1 MWTLGGGGPIVFPQP
16 NSYTSPFDPAKLIIW
31 NRAVYP
37 CEILRYPS
45 RFNGLL
51 RAHNSNCDNNDWI
64 EAESQLHPQ
73 IIVFSAV
80 VSDTYD
86 RYVNGRLVEFGTPE
100 FDQMELDA
108 LDRTLGPLTVGL
120 PQIVLLDQPLPFTVY
135 EPNGRPAENWRVL
148 HMGELFRRYAATHP
162 RVSVVD
168 LKPIV
173 CPTDP
178 CSNRTPEDQVIRY
191 DGLHF
196 SQAGMDLL
204 APAITDAIIAAARST
219 GIPPAVIESPTSTVP
234 TELAPTSE
242 LAGP

>member
-1 MWTLGGGGPIVFPQP
+1 MFPQP
-16 NSYTSPFDPAKLIIW
+16 DSYTSPFDPAELVIW

-51 RAHNSNCDNNDWI
+51 RAHNTNCDNNDWAVAND
-64 EAESQLHPQ
+64 ELRPQ

-100 FDQMELDA
+100 FDQIYLDA
-108 LDRTLGPLTVGL
+108 LDRALTPLAVHL

-135 EPNGRPAENWRVL
+135 EPNGRPSENWRVI
-148 HMGELFRRYAATHP
+148 HMGELFRRYAANHP

-178 CSNRTPEDQVIRY
+178 CSNRTPDDQVIRN

-196 SQAGMDLL
+196 TRAGMELL
-204 APAITDAIIAAARST
+204 SPSLSNAIIAAARST
-219 GIPPAVIESPTSTVP
+219 GIPPVAAEASPPETQP
-234 TELAPTSE
+234 
-242 LAGP
+242 AGATQ